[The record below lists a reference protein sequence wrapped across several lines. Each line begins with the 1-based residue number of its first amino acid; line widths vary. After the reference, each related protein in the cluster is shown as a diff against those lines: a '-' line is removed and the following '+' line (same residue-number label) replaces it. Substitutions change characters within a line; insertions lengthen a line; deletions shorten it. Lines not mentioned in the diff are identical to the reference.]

1 MPGKETGMVCEGN
14 LEKEVESK
22 IGKKKAWTG
31 SEQQIRNK
39 DVMLKVICLSE
50 ASMLERKF

>member
-1 MPGKETGMVCEGN
+1 MAT
-14 LEKEVESK
+14 
-22 IGKKKAWTG
+22 KKKHVG